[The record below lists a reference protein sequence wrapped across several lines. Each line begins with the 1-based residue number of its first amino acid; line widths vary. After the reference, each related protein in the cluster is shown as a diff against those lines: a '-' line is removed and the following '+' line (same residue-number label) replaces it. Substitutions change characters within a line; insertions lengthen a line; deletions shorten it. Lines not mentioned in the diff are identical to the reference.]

1 MKLNDLV
8 EKLRKNPS
16 RSCKK
21 EIKGILD
28 YDASRYKNF
37 KRDLLSHFLLI
48 LFEFDYKAC
57 NLAITKCIVLNP
69 SNYRITSS
77 SERSKLVACLWFV
90 ITQTYDDD
98 DYSEI
103 LDNIAKRALSD
114 DGDLP
119 FE

>member
-21 EIKGILD
+21 EIKDILD
-28 YDASRYKNF
+28 YDASRYRNF

-48 LFEFDYKAC
+48 LFDFDYKAC

-69 SNYRITSS
+69 NDYKVTP

-114 DGDLP
+114 DEDLP

>member
-1 MKLNDLV
+1 M
-8 EKLRKNPS
+8 
-16 RSCKK
+16 
-21 EIKGILD
+21 
-28 YDASRYKNF
+28 
-37 KRDLLSHFLLI
+37 
-48 LFEFDYKAC
+48 
-57 NLAITKCIVLNP
+57 AITKCIVLNP
-69 SNYRITSS
+69 SDYKVTP